1 MRTDMASELIEGRED
16 ERVVEYPFVLKSLS
30 EGIHSILDVGCLE
43 SPLTKFLSEKGFF
56 VVGIDLRKPVGVEVN
71 FVQCDARFLPFKS
84 DCFDL
89 AIGVSTLEHVGLI
102 SYGFERWKGY
112 APDQRGDRKALDEMA
127 RVSKEMIVTLPYGW
141 GDFYWLR
148 VYNVYT
154 LDRLLAGYKKQ
165 IEEFY
170 KIIGD
175 QWVACTKSEHLI
187 SEGRVKGVVCLKVI
201 K

>member
-1 MRTDMASELIEGRED
+1 MASELIEGRKD
-16 ERVVEYPFVLKSLS
+16 ERVVEYPFVLKNLP

-43 SPLTKFLSEKGFF
+43 SPLTKFLSERGFF
-56 VVGIDLRKPVGVEVN
+56 VVGIDLRKPVGGAEVN
-71 FVQCDARFLPFKS
+71 FVRCDARFLPFKS

-89 AIGVSTLEHVGLI
+89 AVAVSTLEHVGLI
-102 SYGFERWKGY
+102 CYGFEHWKGY
-112 APDQRGDRKALDEMA
+112 TPNQGGDRKALDEMA
-127 RVSKEMIVTLPYGW
+127 RVSKKMIVTLPYGW

-148 VYNVYT
+148 MYNVYT

-165 IEEFY
+165 VEEYY
-170 KIIGD
+170 KVFGD

-187 SEGRVKGVVCLKVI
+187 SEGKAKGVVCLEVI